1 MPAAE
6 GPHERARRRAAKL
19 LAQLG
24 QDIRD
29 ARLMTG
35 TGQAAVARAA
45 RVSTSTISRIESAK
59 LEHLS
64 VREAIV
70 VADAVGLDLSIKSYP
85 GRRATRDQAHAKRLT
100 SFLAHVASPL
110 RFATEVA
117 LPHRDGVFEQRA
129 WDAML
134 FSDDGH
140 TGVELEQRLH
150 DVQAQ
155 TRRIMLKWRDS
166 GADRLLLLIANTSH
180 NRAVLETFP
189 EYFVEL
195 PALAA
200 DDVMAAIS
208 RGERPPTGYV
218 LI

>member
-1 MPAAE
+1 
-6 GPHERARRRAAKL
+6 
-19 LAQLG
+19 
-24 QDIRD
+24 
-29 ARLMTG
+29 MTG

>member
-1 MPAAE
+1 MALRISGAIATRTCFNIDFDSLADPTIFGAAE
-6 GPHERARRRAAKL
+6 AAL
-19 LAQLG
+19 RMSG
-24 QDIRD
+24 
-29 ARLMTG
+29 
-35 TGQAAVARAA
+35 
-45 RVSTSTISRIESAK
+45 
-59 LEHLS
+59 
-64 VREAIV
+64 AI
-70 VADAVGLDLSIKSYP
+70 
-85 GRRATRDQAHAKRLT
+85 ATRTCFNIDFD
-100 SFLAHVASPL
+100 SLADPTI
-110 RFATEVA
+110 FGATEVA